1 VIELDKIDRL
11 ILSLMQENADLST
24 SDIAERVNL
33 TQPPC
38 WRRIKRLEKDGYILK
53 RSTVLEPS
61 KLGLNLVI
69 YAEAK
74 LTANRE
80 LSAFEN
86 SIKDIPEVMECYV
99 MLGRSDFLLR
109 IITTDIKA
117 YEQLYRE
124 KLSRLP
130 DVQEITSSVA
140 MGEVKRSFELPLHL
154 L

>member
-1 VIELDKIDRL
+1 
-11 ILSLMQENADLST
+11 MQENADLST

>member
-1 VIELDKIDRL
+1 
-11 ILSLMQENADLST
+11 MQENADLST

-80 LSAFEN
+80 
-86 SIKDIPEVMECYV
+86 
-99 MLGRSDFLLR
+99 
-109 IITTDIKA
+109 
-117 YEQLYRE
+117 
-124 KLSRLP
+124 
-130 DVQEITSSVA
+130 
-140 MGEVKRSFELPLHL
+140 
-154 L
+154 

>member
-1 VIELDKIDRL
+1 
-11 ILSLMQENADLST
+11 
-24 SDIAERVNL
+24 
-33 TQPPC
+33 
-38 WRRIKRLEKDGYILK
+38 
-53 RSTVLEPS
+53 
-61 KLGLNLVI
+61 
-69 YAEAK
+69 
-74 LTANRE
+74 
-80 LSAFEN
+80 
-86 SIKDIPEVMECYV
+86 